1 MNRDIVY
8 ILKDE
13 DGTEEL
19 KYSLRSIEANF
30 PHRYVWFV
38 GGCPTGYEPD
48 RFLKH
53 TQMGVTKWERIR
65 SSMYEVIKQPD
76 LTDEF
81 FLFNDDFFVMKPF
94 EGEFIN
100 YVDRTLNDRINEFK
114 AENNMNRYAYTL
126 VAARNELMS
135 LGYNT
140 MNFEVHMPMLF
151 KKVEVLEA
159 VQKCPSPQM
168 RSIYGNVT
176 GCKYIQH
183 TDVKVHRTDYVPADA
198 DFISTSN
205 RAFQYGKV
213 GAYLRQTFDKR
224 SRYESGEI

>member
-8 ILKDE
+8 ILKDYVE
-13 DGTEEL
+13 TDEL
-19 KYSLRSIEANF
+19 RYSLRSIEANF
-30 PHRYVWFV
+30 PHRLVWFV
-38 GGCPTGYEPD
+38 GGCPQGYKPD
-48 RFLKH
+48 RFVKH
-53 TQMGVTKWERIR
+53 TQRGFTKWEKIR
-65 SSMYEVIKQPD
+65 SSMYEVIEQPN

-94 EGEFIN
+94 EGEFVN

-126 VAARNELMS
+126 VAARNELLEKGFS
-135 LGYNT
+135 T

-151 KKVEVLEA
+151 KKAEA
-159 VQKCPSPQM
+159 YEAIKKCPSPQM

-183 TDVKVHRTDYVPADA
+183 KDVKVHRTDFVPQDA
-198 DFISTSN
+198 DFLSTSD
-205 RAFQYGKV
+205 RAFLYGQV
-213 GAYLRQTFDKR
+213 GGYIRQTFDKR

>member
-8 ILKDE
+8 ILKD
-13 DGTEEL
+13 DIATEEL
-19 KYSLRSIEANF
+19 RYSLRSVEQNF

-38 GGCPTGYEPD
+38 GGCPKDFKPD
-48 RFLKH
+48 RKLRHIQK
-53 TQMGVTKWERIR
+53 GVLKWERIR
-65 SSMYEVIKQPD
+65 DSMYEVVKQPE
-76 LTDEF
+76 LSDEF

-100 YVDRTLNDRINEFK
+100 YVDRTLTDRVNDFRL
-114 AENNMNRYAYTL
+114 ENNMNRYAFTL
-126 VAARNELMS
+126 VAADMELKQM
-135 LGYNT
+135 GYPA

-151 KKVEVLEA
+151 EKAKVEDA
-159 VQKCPSPQM
+159 IKTCPSPQM

-183 TDVKVHRTDYVPADA
+183 EDVKVHRTDFVPVNA

-205 RAFQYGKV
+205 KSFAYGQI